1 MAASIV
7 AVETAEDHSS
17 KPTEEPMVAPAIDIN
32 AAEAAAAA
40 PRQPSEE
47 LLRRLSAIAAR
58 IEEVA
63 DHGQDIRERVTHME
77 LRLDE
82 LSQRQMSMA
91 DVLEQRL
98 DERLTP
104 RVTEAVRQSVGP
116 ELASFR
122 APLEA
127 QAVRLA
133 GVENRLERVESIQVE
148 SMNAL
153 DVRFGDLAYQ
163 TRMALSA
170 GGLVTLAAILVVL
183 LR

>member
-1 MAASIV
+1 
-7 AVETAEDHSS
+7 
-17 KPTEEPMVAPAIDIN
+17 MVAPAIDTTG
-32 AAEAAAAA
+32 EVGA
-40 PRQPSEE
+40 PPRPAPSDE
-47 LLRRLSAIAAR
+47 LVRRLGAIAAR

-63 DHGQDIRERVTHME
+63 DNGQDIRERVTHLE
-77 LRLDE
+77 QRIE
-82 LSQRQMSMA
+82 EIAQRQMSAA

-104 RVTEAVRQSVGP
+104 RMTDAVRQSVGP
-116 ELASFR
+116 ELATFR

-133 GVENRLERVESIQVE
+133 AVENRLERVETIQVE

-163 TRMALSA
+163 TRLALSA

>member
-7 AVETAEDHSS
+7 AGETAEEPIG
-17 KPTEEPMVAPAIDIN
+17 KPTEEPMVAPTLENN
-32 AAEAAAAA
+32 ADFGSPSAA
-40 PRQPSEE
+40 RQPSDE
-47 LLRRLSAIAAR
+47 LLRRLTAIAAR

-63 DHGQDIRERVTHME
+63 DNGQDIRERVTHLE
-77 LRLDE
+77 QRLDE
-82 LSQRQMSMA
+82 LSQRQMASA
-91 DVLEQRL
+91 DILEQRL

-104 RVTEAVRQSVGP
+104 RVSEAVRQSVGP
-116 ELASFR
+116 ELATFR

-133 GVENRLERVESIQVE
+133 GVENRLERVETIQVE

>member
-1 MAASIV
+1 L
-7 AVETAEDHSS
+7 
-17 KPTEEPMVAPAIDIN
+17 VAPAIDTTS
-32 AAEAAAAA
+32 AEAASP
-40 PRQPSEE
+40 PRPPSDE
-47 LLRRLSAIAAR
+47 LVRRLGAIAAR

-63 DHGQDIRERVTHME
+63 DNGQDIRERVTHLE
-77 LRLDE
+77 QRLE
-82 LSQRQMSMA
+82 EMSQRQMSAA

-104 RVTEAVRQSVGP
+104 RVTDAVKQSVGP
-116 ELASFR
+116 ELATFR

-133 GVENRLERVESIQVE
+133 GIENRLERVETIQVE

-163 TRMALSA
+163 TRLALSA

>member
-1 MAASIV
+1 
-7 AVETAEDHSS
+7 
-17 KPTEEPMVAPAIDIN
+17 MVAPAVESYN
-32 AAEAAAAA
+32 AESGAFAAA
-40 PRQPSEE
+40 RQPSDE
-47 LLRRLSAIAAR
+47 LLRRLTAIAAR

-63 DHGQDIRERVTHME
+63 DNGQDIRERVTHLE
-77 LRLDE
+77 QRLE
-82 LSQRQMSMA
+82 EVSQRQMSSA

-104 RVTEAVRQSVGP
+104 RVSEAVRQSIGP

-133 GVENRLERVESIQVE
+133 GVENRLERVETIQVE

>member
-1 MAASIV
+1 
-7 AVETAEDHSS
+7 
-17 KPTEEPMVAPAIDIN
+17 MVAPAVDPTI

-40 PRQPSEE
+40 QRAPSDE
-47 LLRRLSAIAAR
+47 LIRRLGAIAAR

-63 DHGQDIRERVTHME
+63 DTGQDMRERVTHLE
-77 LRLDE
+77 QRIE
-82 LSQRQMSMA
+82 EISQRQMSSA

-104 RVTEAVRQSVGP
+104 RMTEAVRQSVGP
-116 ELASFR
+116 ELATFR

-133 GVENRLERVESIQVE
+133 AVENRLERVETIQVE

-163 TRMALSA
+163 TRLALSA

>member
-1 MAASIV
+1 
-7 AVETAEDHSS
+7 
-17 KPTEEPMVAPAIDIN
+17 MVAPAVDPTTT
-32 AAEAAAAA
+32 AEALS
-40 PRQPSEE
+40 PRPPSDD
-47 LLRRLSAIAAR
+47 LVRRLGAIAAR

-63 DHGQDIRERVTHME
+63 DTGVDMRDRVTHLE
-77 LRLDE
+77 QRIE
-82 LSQRQMSMA
+82 EIAQRQISA
-91 DVLEQRL
+91 PEVLEQRL

-104 RVTEAVRQSVGP
+104 RVIEAVKQSVGP

-133 GVENRLERVESIQVE
+133 SVENRLERVETIQVE

-163 TRMALSA
+163 TRLALSA

>member
-1 MAASIV
+1 MVTTAPDAS
-7 AVETAEDHSS
+7 AG
-17 KPTEEPMVAPAIDIN
+17 
-32 AAEAAAAA
+32 AEAGSL
-40 PRQPSEE
+40 PRQPSDE
-47 LLRRLSAIAAR
+47 LVRRLALIASR
-58 IEEVA
+58 VEEVA
-63 DHGQDIRERVTHME
+63 DTGHE
-77 LRLDE
+77 LRDRVVQLEHRLGGLAARQAAVADE
-82 LSQRQMSMA
+82 
-91 DVLEQRL
+91 LEQRL

-104 RVTEAVRQSVGP
+104 KVADAVRQMVAP
-116 ELASFR
+116 ELAGLR

-133 GVENRLERVESIQVE
+133 AVENRLERVETIQVE

-163 TRMALSA
+163 TRLALSA

>member
-1 MAASIV
+1 
-7 AVETAEDHSS
+7 
-17 KPTEEPMVAPAIDIN
+17 MVAPAVEPSN
-32 AAEAAAAA
+32 GEVAA
-40 PRQPSEE
+40 PSPPRAPSDE
-47 LLRRLSAIAAR
+47 LIRRLGAIAAR

-63 DHGQDIRERVTHME
+63 DNGQDIRERVTHLE
-77 LRLDE
+77 QRIDE
-82 LSQRQMSMA
+82 IAQRQMSSA

-104 RVTEAVRQSVGP
+104 RVTDAVKQSVGP
-116 ELASFR
+116 ELAGFR

-133 GVENRLERVESIQVE
+133 AVENRLERVETIQVE

-153 DVRFGDLAYQ
+153 DARFSDLAYQ
-163 TRMALSA
+163 TRLALSA
-170 GGLVTLAAILVVL
+170 GGLISLAAIMVVL

>member
-1 MAASIV
+1 
-7 AVETAEDHSS
+7 
-17 KPTEEPMVAPAIDIN
+17 MVAPAIDTTN
-32 AAEAAAAA
+32 GEAAAPQPPRA
-40 PRQPSEE
+40 PPSDE
-47 LLRRLSAIAAR
+47 LVRRLGAIAAR

-63 DHGQDIRERVTHME
+63 DNGVDIRQRVTHLE
-77 LRLDE
+77 ERLE
-82 LSQRQMSMA
+82 EIAQRQMGSA

-104 RVTEAVRQSVGP
+104 RVTDAVKQSVGP
-116 ELASFR
+116 ELAGFR

-133 GVENRLERVESIQVE
+133 SVENRLERVETIQVE

-163 TRMALSA
+163 TRLALSA
-170 GGLVTLAAILVVL
+170 GGLVTLAAMLVVL